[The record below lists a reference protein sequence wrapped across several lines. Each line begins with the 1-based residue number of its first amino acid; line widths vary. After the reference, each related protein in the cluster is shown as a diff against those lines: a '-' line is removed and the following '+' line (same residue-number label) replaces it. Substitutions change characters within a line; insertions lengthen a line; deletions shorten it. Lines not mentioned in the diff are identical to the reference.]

1 MRVRPSFINLLASR
15 FARPRKAQ
23 LFGLDR
29 EDFFYLDAFVMKM
42 VLVQAVLLRLLA
54 KLKLKW
60 FCCFVC
66 PVAGNAS
73 AKL

>member
-1 MRVRPSFINLLASR
+1 MRVKPSFINLLASSR

-29 EDFFYLDAFVMKM
+29 EDFFYLDAFVMKSIATEEAACKIEAQM
-42 VLVQAVLLRLLA
+42 VLLL
-54 KLKLKW
+54 
-60 FCCFVC
+60 CV
-66 PVAGNAS
+66 PSIAGNAS